1 MSRHALCSTAAD
13 DNPADRAYIAA
24 HRFMYGEI
32 GERVATAAILFRDKL
47 LRPGFVLP
55 VVRIAPV
62 APYGYCMALGGN
74 GGSLAHV
81 HEHGLA
87 EGVWLYVHRR
97 FYGSERFQDDVDET
111 VLHELLHNEL
121 RQFGQ
126 NPKHRGEPWAQRCQ
140 ELSTR
145 LGIVVRI
152 ERPRSIRVVGKVT
165 TGTPTGCLSYADLA
179 RWPHPVLNGGPP
191 LRARVLAEAPL
202 CVAAANHTE
211 TAAPCLEAAP
221 A

>member
-1 MSRHALCSTAAD
+1 MTTLCVTATNYNAAD
-13 DNPADRAYIAA
+13 RVYIDA
-24 HRFMYGEI
+24 HRFLYGDL
-32 GERVATAAILFRDKL
+32 GEHVASAAILFRDRL
-47 LRPGFVLP
+47 MRPGFVLP
-55 VVRIAPV
+55 VIRLAPV
-62 APYGYCMALGGN
+62 APYGHCMALAGN
-74 GGSLAHV
+74 GGSLGHV
-81 HEHGLA
+81 PDLDRGI
-87 EGVWLYVHRR
+87 WLYLHEQY
-97 FYGSERFQDDVDET
+97 FGSGAALLDRADAT

-126 NPKHRGEPWAQRCQ
+126 NPAHKGEPWAQRCQ
-140 ELSTR
+140 ELSGR
-145 LGIVVRI
+145 LGIEVRI
-152 ERPRSIRVVGKVT
+152 ERPRSIRVAGKIT
-165 TGTPTGCLSYADLA
+165 TGTPAGCLSYGDLA

>member
-1 MSRHALCSTAAD
+1 MTALCVTAKNYNAAD
-13 DNPADRAYIAA
+13 RVYIGA
-24 HRFMYGEI
+24 HRFLYGDL
-32 GERVATAAILFRDKL
+32 GEHVASAAILFRDRL
-47 LRPGFVLP
+47 MRPGFVLP
-55 VVRIAPV
+55 VIRLAPV
-62 APYGYCMALGGN
+62 APYGHCMALAGN
-74 GGSLAHV
+74 GGSLGHV
-81 HEHGLA
+81 PDLDRGI
-87 EGVWLYVHRR
+87 WLYLHEQY
-97 FYGSERFQDDVDET
+97 FGSGAALLDRADAT

-126 NPKHRGEPWAQRCQ
+126 NPAHKGEPWAQRCQ
-140 ELSTR
+140 ELSGR
-145 LGIVVRI
+145 LGIEVRI
-152 ERPRSIRVVGKVT
+152 ERPRSIRVAGKIT
-165 TGTPTGCLSYADLA
+165 TGTPAGCLSYGDLA